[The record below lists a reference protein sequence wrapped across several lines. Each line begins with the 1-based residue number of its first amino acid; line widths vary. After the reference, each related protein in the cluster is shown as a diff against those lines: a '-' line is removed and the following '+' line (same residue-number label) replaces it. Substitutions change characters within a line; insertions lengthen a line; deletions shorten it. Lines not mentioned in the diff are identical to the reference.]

1 MKPNIVLLLT
11 DDQDERS
18 LGLVPGVEE
27 AIVTAGGTGSGA
39 TFDRAFA
46 STGRTSP
53 PSSTRRT
60 PTTSPTS
67 RRPGAVLGRLGRGRP
82 AVRE

>member
-27 AIVTAGGTGSGA
+27 AIGA
-39 TFDRAFA
+39 F
-46 STGRTSP
+46 
-53 PSSTRRT
+53 RT
-60 PTTSPTS
+60 PRHHYPWLKT
-67 RRPGAVLGRLGRGRP
+67 A
-82 AVRE
+82 